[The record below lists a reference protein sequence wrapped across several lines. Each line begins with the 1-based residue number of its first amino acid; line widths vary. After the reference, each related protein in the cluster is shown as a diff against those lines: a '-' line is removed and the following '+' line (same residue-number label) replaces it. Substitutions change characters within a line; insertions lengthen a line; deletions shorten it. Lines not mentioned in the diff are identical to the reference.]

1 MFPLS
6 LTVYEMLGLSGE
18 ADTIVGLF
26 IPKIEITVSLVL
38 TVAVAVSA
46 IM

>member
-26 IPKIEITVSLVL
+26 IPKIVSLVL